1 MPKFVEVTRNGHIL
15 EVKLN
20 KPKVNAIDK
29 VMSRE
34 MGEAFALLRDDKE
47 LRVGILTAEGEK
59 IFSAGWDLKAL
70 NSGETKLDNWWED
83 GDYGDGGFAGLTENW
98 NLNKPVIAALN
109 GLAIGGG
116 FEIALSCDLVIAADH
131 VQFALPEMP
140 LGIVPDAGAL
150 QRLPRRIPYN
160 IAMEM
165 LLLGRRMG
173 TEEAARYGLVN
184 KVVPSADLMTEARAW
199 ATQLAKSAPLA
210 MQTVKEVL
218 RAIEC
223 KPTRE
228 TFETMRKADLP
239 VYRSMLKSEDAAEGV
254 KAFVE
259 KREPVFKGK

>member
-1 MPKFVEVTRNGHIL
+1 MSVHTHLHGPVAVLTLDRPDKRNAFDAAL
-15 EVKLN
+15 TLALDAALN
-20 KPKVNAIDK
+20 
-29 VMSRE
+29 
-34 MGEAFALLRDDKE
+34 AFEDDAA
-47 LRVGILTAEGEK
+47 LRVAVLTGGTRF
-59 IFSAGWDLKAL
+59 FSAGTDVVAWA
-70 NSGETKLDNWWED
+70 GEPMSR
-83 GDYGDGGFAGLTENW
+83 GGPYGIAGRRLQ
-98 NLNKPVIAALN
+98 KPVIAAVE
-109 GLAIGGG
+109 GIAAGGG

-150 QRLPRRIPYN
+150 QRLPRRLPHN

-173 TEEAARYGLVN
+173 AAEAAHYGLVN
-184 KVVPSADLMTEARAW
+184 KVVPYAELMTAARAW
-199 ATQLAKSAPLA
+199 AEQLAKSAPLA

-223 KPTRE
+223 RPLRD
-228 TFETMRKADLP
+228 TFETMRKGELP
-239 VYRSMLKSEDAAEGV
+239 VYRAMLKSDDAAEGV